1 MLKVEKAIAFTLLNG
16 AFVRVET
23 TGTGKEGVEAGPDD
37 WNALD
42 VKLIDRD
49 GREQLLCSIEYE
61 DMKGLRTLV
70 YDDESA
76 EPVFIQKNGF
86 DGEIPAEDEGPDN
99 CETKTYDCDL
109 CCKNGECS
117 QQGMDGRPRFLEEEE
132 NEDYPQR

>member
-1 MLKVEKAIAFTLLNG
+1 M
-16 AFVRVET
+16 ET
-23 TGTGKEGVEAGPDD
+23 TGTGKEGAEAGPDD

-42 VKLIDRD
+42 VKLVDRG

-76 EPVFIQKNGF
+76 EPVFVQKNGF

-99 CETKTYDCDL
+99 CEKKTYDCDL
-109 CCKNGECS
+109 CRKNGECS